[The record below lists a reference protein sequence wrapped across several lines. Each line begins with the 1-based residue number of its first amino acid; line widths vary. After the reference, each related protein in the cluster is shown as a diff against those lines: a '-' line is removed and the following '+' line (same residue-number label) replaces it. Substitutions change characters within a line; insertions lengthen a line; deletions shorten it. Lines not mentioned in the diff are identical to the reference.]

1 MAKISLANSGKYSS
15 GATNDFF
22 TLADDGDIARVRF
35 LYEEKDGSDVDYFLV
50 HEVEVDGKK
59 RYAAC
64 LALDE
69 EGNLHSDDCP
79 LCQAGYKRIEKLF
92 LQVYVEEED
101 RVKTWDRGKTF
112 VSKIM
117 TYINR
122 YGSLV
127 SQPIEIERKGKKG
140 STNTTYEMFPLEK
153 DGKTVADFPEK
164 QDLLGTF
171 ILDVTAED
179 CEDILAGTYVIPGSE
194 NNSNNSGGATR
205 RESSSRR
212 ESTQEPAPS
221 RSRRS
226 AEPKKETESQDSAPK
241 GRRTRRASGGSDS
254 F

>member
-15 GATNDFF
+15 VATNDFF
-22 TLADDGDIARVRF
+22 TLADDGDVARVRF
-35 LYEEKDGSDVDYFLV
+35 LYEEPDGSDVDYFLV

-64 LALDE
+64 LAIDE
-69 EGNLHSDDCP
+69 EGNLHPDDCP
-79 LCQAGYKRIEKLF
+79 LCKAGYKRIEKLF
-92 LQVYVEEED
+92 LQVYVEDEGK
-101 RVKTWDRGKTF
+101 VKTWDRGKTF

-127 SQPIEIERKGKKG
+127 AQPIEIERRGKKG

-153 DGKTVADFPEK
+153 DGKTVDDFPEK
-164 QDLLGTF
+164 QNLLGTF
-171 ILDVTAED
+171 ILDLTAEECYEVLD
-179 CEDILAGTYVIPGSE
+179 GTYVLPGSD
-194 NNSNNSGGATR
+194 NSGGGATR

-212 ESTQEPAPS
+212 EPAAEQPSRRRESTQE
-221 RSRRS
+221 
-226 AEPKKETESQDSAPK
+226 DSAPR
-241 GRRTRRASGGSDS
+241 GRRTRRAAEGSDS

>member
-35 LYEEKDGSDVDYFLV
+35 LYEEPDGSDVDYFLV

-64 LALDE
+64 LAVDD
-69 EGNLHSDDCP
+69 EGNLHPDDCP

-92 LQVYVEEED
+92 LQVYVEDED
-101 RVKTWDRGKTF
+101 KVKTWDRGKTF

-127 SQPIEIERKGKKG
+127 AQPIEIERRGKKG

-171 ILDVTAED
+171 ILDLTPDECYQVLD
-179 CEDILAGTYVIPGSE
+179 GTYVLPG
-194 NNSNNSGGATR
+194 
-205 RESSSRR
+205 
-212 ESTQEPAPS
+212 
-221 RSRRS
+221 
-226 AEPKKETESQDSAPK
+226 
-241 GRRTRRASGGSDS
+241 
-254 F
+254 